1 MTLARL
7 WEGPWCALLRMRV
20 PAPLAVSAP
29 RAWRISNGFCNDWL
43 LRGDKR
49 TFGPF
54 HRGVVT
60 AYALEVGA
68 ARQGDDRDPLF
79 SAFEAVSYPIHQSL
93 PIFHS
98 GLGTIVFVPFEC
110 FGRKT
115 EAPRAHWRH
124 GGGRTHSTWK
134 SSNRRSDYVENQR
147 QSARRP
153 VSVSRTF
160 TQFSALSS

>member
-1 MTLARL
+1 VRAADASAKYSR
-7 WEGPWCALLRMRV
+7 PH
-20 PAPLAVSAP
+20 AVSAP

-115 EAPRAHWRH
+115 EAPPCERI
-124 GGGRTHSTWK
+124 GGMLVAGRT
-134 SSNRRSDYVENQR
+134 RRR
-147 QSARRP
+147 RAAIAAR
-153 VSVSRTF
+153 T
-160 TQFSALSS
+160 T